1 LFAYTGILEPFAAD
15 VEAPQEVEIIR
26 RTKGGKKYYF
36 VLNFPNQKNTVRLK
50 RRMKNLYTGSLQEGE
65 VELAP
70 FETVVF
76 EV

>member
-1 LFAYTGILEPFAAD
+1 M
-15 VEAPQEVEIIR
+15 R
-26 RTKGGKKYYF
+26 SKKYYF
-36 VLNFPNQKNTVRLK
+36 VLNYPNQKNTVRLK
-50 RRMKNLYTGSLQEGE
+50 RSMKNLYTGNMQDGE